1 MDLSQI
7 KTTDRTIEA
16 LHPSTGEKVGIRIT
30 LISIDDERMRLEA
43 RGKHFKAEDLESNKV
58 NILAAAM
65 TGWNWYNPT
74 GTEGDKDYDPDG
86 QTTWNGEVPE
96 FNRKN
101 VVAILSDPK
110 AVWLQDQIN
119 EAVGETK
126 AFF

>member
-30 LISIDDERMRLEA
+30 LISIDDERMTKVKRQITDERMRLEA

-96 FNRKN
+96 FNRRDLERSEGGL
-101 VVAILSDPK
+101 VAGP
-110 AVWLQDQIN
+110 DQ
-119 EAVGETK
+119 
-126 AFF
+126 